1 LTRPRPIAEDSTRF
15 CARANA
21 RQAVPDVEETIM
33 RIHLNVAATA
43 VAVAFAGA
51 AQAQTSWDM
60 PTPYPDAN
68 FHTQNIVKFAADVKK
83 MSGGKLEIKIH
94 SNGSLFKHPEIK
106 NAVRGGQ
113 VPIGEFLLS
122 SKANE
127 NPVFEADSV
136 PFLASSYDQAA
147 KLWKASKQPVEKALD
162 KEGLMVL
169 YAVPWPPQGLYT
181 KKTVDSVADLKGV
194 KFRAYNAATETL
206 AKLAGAV
213 PTQVEVPDI
222 PQAFSTGRVDAMI
235 TSPSTGAN
243 SKAWDF
249 VKNYY
254 DVQGWLPKNVV
265 IMNKRAFRALD
276 KNLQRAVLDAAKAAE
291 PRGWAMSKTE
301 TKEKTEALSKNGMTV
316 HKPSAQLMKD
326 LRKIGKDMTAAWVK
340 KAGAE
345 GQAVLKA
352 YQGK

>member
-1 LTRPRPIAEDSTRF
+1 
-15 CARANA
+15 
-21 RQAVPDVEETIM
+21 M
-33 RIHLNVAATA
+33 RMHLKVAAAA
-43 VAVAFAGA
+43 VTLAFAGA
-51 AQAQTSWDM
+51 AQAQTAWDM

-68 FHTQNIVKFAADVKK
+68 FHTQNIAMFAADVKK
-83 MSGGKLEIKIH
+83 MSSGKLEIKVH

-122 SKANE
+122 RLSNE
-127 NPVFEADSV
+127 NAIFEVDSV
-136 PFLASSYDQAA
+136 PFLASSYDEAA
-147 KLWKASKQPVEKALD
+147 KLWKASKRPVEKALD
-162 KEGLMVL
+162 KEGLIVL

-181 KKTVDSVADLKGV
+181 KKPVDSIADLKGV

-249 VKNYY
+249 VKYYY
-254 DVQGWLPKNVV
+254 DAQGWLPKNVV
-265 IMNKRAFRALD
+265 VMNKRAFRALD
-276 KNLQRAVLDAAKAAE
+276 KSVQKAVLDAAKAAE

-301 TKEKTEALSKNGMTV
+301 TKEKTDALSKNGMTV
-316 HKPSAQLMKD
+316 AKPSAQLMAGLK
-326 LRKIGKDMTAAWVK
+326 KIGAQMSDAWVK
-340 KAGAE
+340 KAGAD
-345 GQAVLKA
+345 GRAVLKA